1 MAERLLSFYNDDI
14 KQDQELRWV
23 KQVRKVVKAITFMD
37 KGKLT
42 LPKFGSIEP
51 LIKLSQHLKNIF
63 VSPLLCI

>member
-42 LPKFGSIEP
+42 LPKFGAI
-51 LIKLSQHLKNIF
+51 
-63 VSPLLCI
+63 